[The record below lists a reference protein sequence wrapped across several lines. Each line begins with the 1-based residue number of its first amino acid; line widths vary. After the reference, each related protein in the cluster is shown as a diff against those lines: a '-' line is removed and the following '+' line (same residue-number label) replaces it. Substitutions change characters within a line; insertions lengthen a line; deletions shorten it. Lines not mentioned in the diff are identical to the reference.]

1 VINRR
6 KVRVSSKSQKEETM
20 EHVNLGSVIE
30 QAIAKFSQNRI
41 GDRPPVFVMISPE
54 LASIP
59 WHNRSLKEF
68 VRMFLYE
75 ALLTND
81 PDATLEI
88 TLRRKV
94 DLKDLSAFI
103 GVRPACWVQLRVSGR
118 GLKVMEHLIEELF
131 SDVDY
136 RCEEWVGVADS
147 AARLGIFGNEN
158 RPALKMVFC
167 IESNR
172 NIRKCDLL
180 LPIFEMIPMPCLM
193 DDETKQATPRT

>member
-1 VINRR
+1 
-6 KVRVSSKSQKEETM
+6 M

-41 GDRPPVFVMISPE
+41 GDKPPVFVMISPE
-54 LASIP
+54 SASIP

-75 ALLTND
+75 VLLTND
-81 PDATLEI
+81 PEATLEI

-118 GLKVMEHLIEELF
+118 GVKVMEHLIEELF
-131 SDVDY
+131 TEVDY

-147 AARLGIFGNEN
+147 AASLGIFCNEN

-172 NIRKCDLL
+172 SIRKCDLL
-180 LPIFEMIPMPCLM
+180 LPIFDLVPMPCLTA
-193 DDETKQATPRT
+193 DETKQATPQT

>member
-1 VINRR
+1 
-6 KVRVSSKSQKEETM
+6 M
-20 EHVNLGSVIE
+20 EHVNLGPVIE

-41 GDRPPVFVMISPE
+41 GDKPPVFVMVSPE
-54 LASIP
+54 SASIP
-59 WHNRSLKEF
+59 WHDRSLKEF

-75 ALLTND
+75 VLLTND

-103 GVRPACWVQLRVSGR
+103 GVQPNCWVQLRVSGR
-118 GLKVMEHLIEELF
+118 GLKVMEHVIEELF
-131 SDVDY
+131 AEVDY
-136 RCEEWVGVADS
+136 RCEEWVGVAAS

-172 NIRKCDLL
+172 NILKCDLL
-180 LPIFEMIPMPCLM
+180 MPVFEMIPMPCLAA
-193 DDETKQATPRT
+193 DETKQAMPRT